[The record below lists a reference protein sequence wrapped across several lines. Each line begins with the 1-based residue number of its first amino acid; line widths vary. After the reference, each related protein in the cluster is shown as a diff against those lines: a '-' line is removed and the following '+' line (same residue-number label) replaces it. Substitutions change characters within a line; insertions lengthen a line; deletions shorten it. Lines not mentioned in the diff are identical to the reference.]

1 MERRLATI
9 QKVST
14 LSPIEGAD
22 KIEVARVLGWD
33 CVVKKGEFKEGDLGV
48 YIEVDSVLPDK
59 PVFEFMKERKFRVK
73 TVKLRG
79 QISQGLFLS
88 VASFPEI
95 KKPKEDM
102 DVTKLLGIVKYDP
115 PEVDYNPSKSSK
127 AKKRPWWFY
136 ILIRIPFLRKWLVKP
151 VGGGIA
157 FPSHLV
163 PKTDETRIQAFGD
176 EFLEANK
183 DLKVNVTQ
191 KMDGTS
197 VTIIWHKNK
206 LSVASRNVWFP
217 TYKANVYWDFVK
229 QVGFD
234 TFLKKGVSLAIQGE
248 LCGPGIQGNKYKLSE
263 VILFIFG
270 AYDIAK
276 QEYMTPHQLKELTS
290 YIRLFSKTELVRP
303 VETLLDDK
311 PISAVGTTV
320 DEWMQFATTRSS
332 YNPETWNEG
341 IVIRS
346 MDNKPYGVK
355 GMNGRRWSFKAV
367 SSEFLL
373 QYGL

>member
-48 YIEVDSVLPDK
+48 YIEVDSILPDK
-59 PVFEFMKERKFRVK
+59 PIFEFMKERKFRVK

-79 QISQGLFLS
+79 QISQGLFLPIT
-88 VASFPEI
+88 SFPEI

-127 AKKRPWWFY
+127 AKKRPWGFY

-163 PKTDETRIQAFGD
+163 PKTDETRVQAFGD
-176 EFLEANK
+176 SFLEANK

-234 TFLKKGVSLAIQGE
+234 TFLKKGTSLAIQGE

-263 VILFIFG
+263 VVLFVFG

-332 YNPETWNEG
+332 YNPDTLNEC

-346 MDNKPYGVK
+346 MDNKPFGVK
-355 GMNGRRWSFKAV
+355 GMNGRRWSFKTV